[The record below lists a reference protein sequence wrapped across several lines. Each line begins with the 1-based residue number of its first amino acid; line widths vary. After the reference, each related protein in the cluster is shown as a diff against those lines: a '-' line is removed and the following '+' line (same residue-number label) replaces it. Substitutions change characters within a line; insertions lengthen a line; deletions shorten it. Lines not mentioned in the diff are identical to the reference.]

1 MQTFLPYPSYA
12 DSARALDYRRLG
24 KQRVECKQILLAMSK
39 TEGGWR
45 NHPATRMWRNHEI
58 ELCWYSLA
66 MCDEW
71 IARGYQDTLSPFF
84 LSIYGDFMAD
94 GRNEAPPAW
103 LGDEAFHASHRS
115 NLLRKD
121 PEFYGKYNWKE
132 PQDLPYIWPV

>member
-1 MQTFLPYPSYA
+1 MQTFLPYSSYA
-12 DSARALDYRRLG
+12 ESARVLDYRRLG

-58 ELCWYSLA
+58 ELCWYALA

-71 IARGYQDTLSPFF
+71 LARGYNDTLSPFF
-84 LSIYGDFMAD
+84 TTAYMDFMAD

-103 LGDEAFHASHRS
+103 LGDDAFHASHRS

-121 PEFYGKYNWKE
+121 PTFYGQYRWTE